1 MSQIRSPSPVRSP
14 DSRASGSPSRR
25 RSSARGEG
33 VQLVREPY
41 ELWTW
46 GFGGH
51 GALGNQAFRDEL
63 LPFLVSSLR
72 AHGGTLLVACG
83 HDHTVAVTGDLK
95 ARGWGRAQEGQ
106 LGVGAAEQ
114 LESPRGVSSVVA
126 PALMSVCRGETAV
139 SVQAIAAG
147 GLHTMLITQ
156 PRSSAERRVVYAM
169 GRSTDGQLGAGKEV
183 LERETGGEAQL
194 VAMPS
199 ATAVPSLVGCGGL
212 HSALVSEHGG
222 LYTWG
227 STSLGQTGHPTTLP
241 CPRPV
246 LLNSETWEGRME
258 KEGSRVI
265 QVSAADEGG
274 KTFHVRCKRG
284 APLQVSCVSCG
295 AYHTAACTVEGEL
308 FAWGANGSGQL
319 GLGDRRDRPFPHQVR
334 GFDGPGTM
342 LLQVA
347 CGGKHTLALTQKS
360 EAWSWGSNEHRQLGR
375 RDAHGDGGLRP
386 RVVELPSD
394 CRVVL
399 IAAGGAHSAVVA
411 ADGAVVTWGKNQNGQ
426 LGLGHAHPTERPA
439 PVKALPPRAIWVAC
453 GGAHTAALVRLPAS
467 SSAGGVTDRRASM
480 GGGSPEA
487 GRRSSAADWRTSLE
501 RRSST
506 GATIASMP

>member
-199 ATAVPSLVGCGGL
+199 ASAVPSLVGCGGL

-265 QVSAADEGG
+265 QVSAAGEGNSM
-274 KTFHVRCKRG
+274 KRRSISRG
-284 APLQVSCVSCG
+284 LSRKAAKGSPVCMARSFGLVSSC
-295 AYHTAACTVEGEL
+295 AS
-308 FAWGANGSGQL
+308 SGTH
-319 GLGDRRDRPFPHQVR
+319 RDRHSAEV
-334 GFDGPGTM
+334 
-342 LLQVA
+342 VA
-347 CGGKHTLALTQKS
+347 CS
-360 EAWSWGSNEHRQLGR
+360 
-375 RDAHGDGGLRP
+375 RP
-386 RVVELPSD
+386 RSD
-394 CRVVL
+394 
-399 IAAGGAHSAVVA
+399 
-411 ADGAVVTWGKNQNGQ
+411 N
-426 LGLGHAHPTERPA
+426 
-439 PVKALPPRAIWVAC
+439 
-453 GGAHTAALVRLPAS
+453 
-467 SSAGGVTDRRASM
+467 
-480 GGGSPEA
+480 GGSV
-487 GRRSSAADWRTSLE
+487 S
-501 RRSST
+501 
-506 GATIASMP
+506 